1 MTNEFIPIPGY
12 NSRYS
17 INTSGEVKV
26 MPRTFK
32 DSINRSIK
40 IKEKFLKTWIDKLTG
55 YPVVKLTRPDGSY
68 GTKFIHRLV
77 ALTFIPNPENKCCVN
92 HINGNKLDYSLYNLE
107 WATMSENQL
116 HAIRMNL
123 AKIPSENR
131 TPVIN
136 MCNGKRYNSIKQA
149 ALDNNIEYDRCKRIL
164 SGRLTN
170 DTCLQRAA

>member
-40 IKEKFLKTWIDKLTG
+40 IKEKFLKTLIDKLTG

-92 HINGNKLDYSLYNLE
+92 NINGNKLD
-107 WATMSENQL
+107 
-116 HAIRMNL
+116 
-123 AKIPSENR
+123 
-131 TPVIN
+131 
-136 MCNGKRYNSIKQA
+136 
-149 ALDNNIEYDRCKRIL
+149 
-164 SGRLTN
+164 
-170 DTCLQRAA
+170 